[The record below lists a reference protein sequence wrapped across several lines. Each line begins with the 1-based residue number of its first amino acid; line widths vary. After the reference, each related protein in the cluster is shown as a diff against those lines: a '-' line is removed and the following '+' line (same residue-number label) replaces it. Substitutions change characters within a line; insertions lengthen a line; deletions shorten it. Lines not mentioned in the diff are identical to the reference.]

1 MGMMDKFLNAMKLN
15 VDDEEYYDDEYY
27 DDVDD
32 YYGEEPVRQERAPRQ
47 SRVSRSSAASRDDRY
62 DEPAPSSSAARGGAR
77 NSSKITP
84 MRSGSRKL
92 PSGTGGMEVCV
103 IKPKSVDDAREICE
117 TLLEHRTVILNLEG
131 LDLEI
136 GQRIIDFT
144 SGSCFAVSGSLQKVS
159 NYIFIVT
166 PHGVDISG
174 DFQSLVS
181 AFDVSSFQMD
191 I

>member
-15 VDDEEYYDDEYY
+15 VDDEEYYDDEFY

-32 YYGEEPVRQERAPRQ
+32 YYGEEPVRQERPART
-47 SRVSRSSAASRDDRY
+47 SRLSRSSAPAREDRFE
-62 DEPAPSSSAARGGAR
+62 DQTASSSAARGGSR
-77 NSSKITP
+77 SSSKITP
-84 MRSGSRKL
+84 MRSNRKM

-166 PHGVDISG
+166 PNNVDISG

>member
-47 SRVSRSSAASRDDRY
+47 SRFSRSSASARDDRY
-62 DEPAPSSSAARGGAR
+62 EETAPSSAARGSK
-77 NSSKITP
+77 NSTKITP
-84 MRSGSRKL
+84 MRSSRKA

-144 SGSCFAVSGSLQKVS
+144 SGSCFAVNGSLQKVS
-159 NYIFIVT
+159 NYIFIAT
-166 PHGVDISG
+166 PNNVDISG

>member
-15 VDDEEYYDDEYY
+15 VDDEEYYDDEFY

-47 SRVSRSSAASRDDRY
+47 SRFSRNSAPAPQEDRY
-62 DEPAPSSSAARGGAR
+62 QEQSSSSAARGSSR
-77 NSSKITP
+77 NSTKITP
-84 MRSGSRKL
+84 MRSSRKA
-92 PSGTGGMEVCV
+92 PSGMGGMEVCV

-144 SGSCFAVSGSLQKVS
+144 SGSCFAVNGSLQKVS

-166 PHGVDISG
+166 PENVDISG